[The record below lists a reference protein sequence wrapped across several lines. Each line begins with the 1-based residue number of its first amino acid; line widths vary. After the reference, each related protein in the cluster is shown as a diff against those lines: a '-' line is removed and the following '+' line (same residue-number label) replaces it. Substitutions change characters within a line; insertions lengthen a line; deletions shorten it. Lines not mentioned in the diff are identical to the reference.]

1 ANGFPVSCVTG
12 RRHLMGLIGGPG
24 KVVHAG
30 TYNGQAVAMAATV
43 ATLGTLQDGSAH
55 ALIEGRGRRRREG
68 IRSLPAEHGVT
79 GGVQGWPQIFHVSFG
94 RSEPIFDFR
103 DSLTTDRRL
112 YVQFTSAL
120 LERGVRALE
129 RGAWF
134 VSTEHDDEVID
145 ATLDAVD
152 GAL

>member
-1 ANGFPVSCVTG
+1 
-12 RRHLMGLIGGPG
+12 MEQIGGPG

-43 ATLGTLQDGSAH
+43 ATLRMLQDGSVH
-55 ALIEGRGRRRREG
+55 ALIEGRGRRLMDG
-68 IRSLPAEHGVT
+68 IRTLLAEHGVA
-79 GGVQGWPQIFHVSFG
+79 GVVQGWPQIFHVSFG
-94 RSEPIFDFR
+94 RPEPILNYR
-103 DSLTTDRRL
+103 DALTTDRQL

-152 GAL
+152 WALSDVA